1 MCLWNYLLINYCL
14 LTCFEWILTVI
25 WANKFVLV
33 STGFARTCTT
43 LGLVTVDTYRQW
55 RFLSGEKY
63 RFLSDWENKNN
74 KFVVHKLQTKKS
86 AIPLVWTVW
95 GKAACTSL
103 SLKQCLSPCSG
114 PTPVYLDMRTPM
126 INLLKK
132 TIVDLPIMI
141 RLKRIPNALLIICR
155 VHWEPSTR
163 ISGFLCRSYWPEF
176 YYVYHVGKGKENL
189 FNIRMF

>member
-1 MCLWNYLLINYCL
+1 MKLFVICYYYCL

-103 SLKQCLSPCSG
+103 SHPCTWIWERPWLTCLK
-114 PTPVYLDMRTPM
+114 TYW
-126 INLLKK
+126 
-132 TIVDLPIMI
+132 DLPVMI
-141 RLKRIPNALLIICR
+141 RLKRIPNVLPITCW
-155 VHWEPSTR
+155 VHWGPSTG
-163 ISGFLCRSYWPEF
+163 ISGLVRTS
-176 YYVYHVGKGKENL
+176 
-189 FNIRMF
+189 

>member
-1 MCLWNYLLINYCL
+1 MKLFVICYYYCL

-33 STGFARTCTT
+33 STGLARTCTT
-43 LGLVTVDTYRQW
+43 LGLVTVDTYRQC

-86 AIPLVWTVW
+86 ALIPLVWTVW

-103 SLKQCLSPCSG
+103 SPKQCLSPCSG
-114 PTPVYLDMRTPM
+114 PTPMYLDMRTPM
-126 INLLKK
+126 INLFKK
-132 TIVDLPIMI
+132 LLGFASYDQVEKNSKCTSNNLLSPLGARYRDLRVASHKLVTGV
-141 RLKRIPNALLIICR
+141 RLCLRCRQGREKEIC
-155 VHWEPSTR
+155 
-163 ISGFLCRSYWPEF
+163 
-176 YYVYHVGKGKENL
+176 
-189 FNIRMF
+189 

>member
-1 MCLWNYLLINYCL
+1 MTEKTKTTNLLFISCRQKRVQSHL
-14 LTCFEWILTVI
+14 FE
-25 WANKFVLV
+25 
-33 STGFARTCTT
+33 
-43 LGLVTVDTYRQW
+43 
-55 RFLSGEKY
+55 LSGEKQPAPV
-63 RFLSDWENKNN
+63 FLWNSAWVLVLGPHLCTWIWE
-74 KFVVHKLQTKKS
+74 
-86 AIPLVWTVW
+86 
-95 GKAACTSL
+95 
-103 SLKQCLSPCSG
+103 
-114 PTPVYLDMRTPM
+114 RPM

>member
-1 MCLWNYLLINYCL
+1 MSLWYFLPVFYAVCNALMALHTHFYCVIKLTTYYEHWCPVVSPEKSVELGVCTSSVRGWKKLIDYLFQKPNNLPPVPMKLFVNCCL

-86 AIPLVWTVW
+86 AVPLVWIVW

-103 SLKQCLSPCSG
+103 S
-114 PTPVYLDMRTPM
+114 
-126 INLLKK
+126 
-132 TIVDLPIMI
+132 
-141 RLKRIPNALLIICR
+141 
-155 VHWEPSTR
+155 
-163 ISGFLCRSYWPEF
+163 
-176 YYVYHVGKGKENL
+176 
-189 FNIRMF
+189 